1 MRRIF
6 IHAGFSKTGSSAIQ
20 CFLESN
26 KQFLQDISLKYNSD
40 NLDLNKIN
48 SGNAES
54 LFYSIT
60 KSNYNEVKSFL
71 LKHSFAD
78 MPSMLSSETL
88 GFLTSDQWGFLKK
101 VCEDCSIKIEKII
114 FYLRNVDKFMIS
126 SYDQGLKRH
135 GMSLSFLD
143 YASSCEW
150 KHYESCMSLSRSFD
164 SDVLI
169 PLHYDSCCKN
179 LLGSFFSKICDISP
193 NFKDLIDESQKKRI
207 NRSLTNLERE
217 YLKKINTKFGM
228 VYSEKISNML
238 LAATPDKIDSEYSI
252 DEDTRQVLQKRF
264 QGQVDWVNN
273 YFFGNKP
280 LVCCMSKSTLAYP
293 ESSENI
299 FSPQDENTYRLLLE
313 FLIEEIAN
321 SNTSVIG
328 FLIDK
333 IINIKKQSQ
342 PVPEDFPEG
351 FSFLDYAILN
361 LDVLFAD
368 VDLKEHYIING
379 KAESRLYSI
388 K

>member
-20 CFLESN
+20 NFLESN
-26 KQFLQDISLKYNSD
+26 KQFLKDIGLKYNSD
-40 NLDLNKIN
+40 NIDSNHIN

-60 KSNYNEVKSFL
+60 QSNHHEVKSFL
-71 LKHSFAD
+71 LKHSSAE
-78 MPSMLSSETL
+78 MPSILSSETL
-88 GFLTSDQWGFLKK
+88 GFLTSDQWAFLKEI
-101 VCEDCSIKIEKII
+101 CEECSVKIEKII
-114 FYLRNVDKFMIS
+114 FYLRNVDKFIIS

-143 YASSCEW
+143 YASSHEW
-150 KHYESCMSLSRSFD
+150 THYESCMNLSRSFD

-179 LLGSFFSKICDISP
+179 LLGSFFSQICDISP
-193 NFKDLIDESQKKRI
+193 NFKNLIDESQKKKI

-293 ESSENI
+293 ESSEII

-321 SNTSVIG
+321 SNTSIIG

-368 VDLKEHYIING
+368 ADLKEHYIING

>member
-26 KQFLQDISLKYNSD
+26 KQFLQDIGLKYNSD
-40 NLDLNKIN
+40 NIDLNEIN
-48 SGNAES
+48 SGNSER
-54 LFYSIT
+54 LFYFIT
-60 KSNYNEVKSFL
+60 QSNYNEVKNFL
-71 LKHSFAD
+71 LKNSSTD
-78 MPSMLSSETL
+78 IPSILSSETL
-88 GFLTSDQWGFLKK
+88 GFLTSDQWDFLKEI
-101 VCEDCSIKIEKII
+101 CDECSIAIEKII
-114 FYLRNVDKFMIS
+114 FYVRDVDKFMIS

-143 YASSCEW
+143 YASSHEW
-150 KHYESCMSLSRSFD
+150 THYESCMNLSRSFD
-164 SDVLI
+164 SDVLV

-179 LLGSFFSKICDISP
+179 LLGSFFSQICDISP
-193 NFKDLIDESQKKRI
+193 NFKNLIDESQKKRI

-217 YLKKINTKFGM
+217 YLKKINTKFSM

-252 DEDTRQVLQKRF
+252 DEDTRQGLQKRF

-280 LVCCMSKSTLAYP
+280 LVCCLSKSTLAYP
-293 ESSENI
+293 ESSEGI
-299 FSPQDENTYRLLLE
+299 FNPQDENTYRLLLE
-313 FLIEEIAN
+313 FLIEEVAN
-321 SNTSVIG
+321 SNTSIIG

-342 PVPEDFPEG
+342 PVPEDFPED

-368 VDLKEHYIING
+368 VDLKEHYIKNG
-379 KAESRLYSI
+379 KEEGRLYSI